1 MVLSQAQKDEIN
13 QFRDQALAL
22 RLELRDVQFQLR
34 RDVEQVTGWVKV
46 INIGAVPAL
55 VAVFALILAFAR
67 RSMLRRAAH
76 A

>member
-1 MVLSQAQKDEIN
+1 
-13 QFRDQALAL
+13 
-22 RLELRDVQFQLR
+22 
-34 RDVEQVTGWVKV
+34 VEQVTDLVKV

-67 RSMLRRAAH
+67 RSMRRRAAH